1 MNGLTNSL
9 ARVADEIRS
18 SVVTATPRRIRINN
32 PKAFREAFFAIRG
45 IDA

>member
-1 MNGLTNSL
+1 MSGLTNSL

-18 SVVTATPRRIRINN
+18 SVVTAEPGRIHIDD
-32 PKAFREAFFAIRG
+32 PKGIREAIFAIRG